1 MYFISDWHRKDG
13 CLTLGRE
20 FSFGIVLFGIT
31 IIGAAFYGRL
41 RNFQVMVMGIG
52 FEVQW

>member
-13 CLTLGRE
+13 RLTLGRE
-20 FSFGIVLFGIT
+20 FSVGIVLFGIT
-31 IIGAAFYGRL
+31 VIGVALYGKL
-41 RNFQVMVMGIG
+41 RNFQVMVMGAG